1 MNHHIRQ
8 RNSMIWIGLL
18 IVLITACATPEPEPS
33 PSPTPDS
40 QLWADDFSVSQKDWA
55 LFDTDEVAA
64 YVQQGELYL
73 EDRGKGIA
81 VYAPLVGQMYEDVDV
96 TVQTRHVQGS
106 VDNWMGVICRLQDES
121 NYYLFA
127 ISADGHYLIQ
137 KVEDDVVL
145 PIAGPQASDVINV
158 GKAKNQLSVRCEG
171 DAFSLRVNK
180 ILLVMRTDEGARASG
195 QVALFADAVD
205 SGGTVVVAFDNFVL
219 SEP

>member
-1 MNHHIRQ
+1 MNHRIWQ
-8 RNSMIWIGLL
+8 RTSRLWIGLL
-18 IVLITACATPEPEPS
+18 IALITACATSESELS
-33 PSPTPDS
+33 PVPTPDS
-40 QLWADDFSVSQKDWA
+40 QLWADDFSVFQKNWA
-55 LFDTDEVAA
+55 LFDTDEMAA

-81 VYAPLVGQMYEDVDV
+81 VYAPLVGQTYEDVDV
-96 TVQTRHVQGS
+96 TVQIRHVQGS
-106 VDNWMGVICRLQDES
+106 MDNWMGVVCRLQDEA

-145 PIAGPQASDVINV
+145 PIAGPQFSDAINV

-171 DAFSLRVNK
+171 DVFSLRVNRN
-180 ILLVMRTDEGARASG
+180 LLITRTDAGAGASG
-195 QVALFADAVD
+195 QIALFADAVD

-219 SEP
+219 SAP